1 MRGELPTGRQNS
13 NTLIFVEGGGT
24 AHSAAGSALGYL
36 YQSYLP
42 LLELARRAPESANL
56 VVRLEFLDDVEF
68 ENGYG
73 SRELLQSK
81 HHLSE
86 TATLTDMGTDI
97 WRSINAW
104 ISAIETIEAGEVPSL
119 TLVTTATAPA
129 GSAASWLRGDVNR
142 DPSRALEILRS
153 AAHTSVNALT
163 QPWRNRFSALPRA
176 RQERI
181 VAAIVVADGTVSI
194 DGLDEELEKA
204 LFWGAPV
211 EDEHREDFIEHI
223 KGWWLGVAVALLTG
237 GLEAFSATDMIREIA
252 DIRDQYGPE
261 NLPTDPE
268 LPDPDAAEIGEYEE
282 RVFIKQL
289 LLIAATDRQL
299 ANAIR
304 DCYRAFTQRSRWQRR
319 DLIGVGEIDRFE
331 RRLVEEWNHLFT
343 NLTAELKEG
352 ASDDDRKRCGREI
365 FNQASTNA
373 QARIRQKYEEPFMT
387 RGSLHLLADDRR
399 VGWHPEFEARLQEL
413 LEPVVQGA

>member
-1 MRGELPTGRQNS
+1 MPSDRRDSNS
-13 NTLIFVEGGGT
+13 LVLVERGGT
-24 AHSAAGSALGYL
+24 AHSAAGPALGYL

-56 VVRLEFLDDVEF
+56 IVRLEFLDDVEF
-68 ENGYG
+68 EDGYG

-86 TATLTDMGTDI
+86 TATLTDTGSDI

-104 ISAIETIEAGEVPSL
+104 ISSIETIEGGEVPSL
-119 TLVTTATAPA
+119 TLVTTATAPE
-129 GSAASWLRGDVNR
+129 GSAASLLRGDENR
-142 DPSRALEILRS
+142 DSSRALEILRNV
-153 AAHTSVNALT
+153 AHSSVNAVT
-163 QPWRNRFSALPRA
+163 QPWRNRFSALSRA
-176 RQERI
+176 MQERV
-181 VAAIVVADGTVSI
+181 VAAIVVADGAVSI
-194 DGLDEELEKA
+194 DGLDQELEKA

-211 EDEHREDFIEHI
+211 EDEPREDFIEHV
-223 KGWWLGVAVALLTG
+223 KGWWLSVAVGLLTG
-237 GLEAFSATDMIREIA
+237 ELEAFSATDMVREIA

-282 RVFIKQL
+282 RAFVKQL

-343 NLTAELKEG
+343 NLTAELEEG
-352 ASDDDRKRCGREI
+352 ASDDDRRRCGREI
-365 FNQASTNA
+365 FNQASSNA

-399 VGWHPEFEARLQEL
+399 VGWHPDFEARLQEL
-413 LEPVVQGA
+413 LEPVIEGAE